1 MSEIEAVRAI
11 NGQGAWEPIILCI
24 EYHIEHCVGRTLILV
39 RSTHI
44 HYNEGESMDETP
56 SRGGI
61 DLDTADLITIAGVSL
76 GILVI
81 TGFLVGLL
89 F

>member
-1 MSEIEAVRAI
+1 MDKVPGNRSSSVLSTISSI
-11 NGQGAWEPIILCI
+11 GSG
-24 EYHIEHCVGRTLILV
+24 VGRTLILV

-44 HYNEGESMDETP
+44 HYNEGDCMDETP